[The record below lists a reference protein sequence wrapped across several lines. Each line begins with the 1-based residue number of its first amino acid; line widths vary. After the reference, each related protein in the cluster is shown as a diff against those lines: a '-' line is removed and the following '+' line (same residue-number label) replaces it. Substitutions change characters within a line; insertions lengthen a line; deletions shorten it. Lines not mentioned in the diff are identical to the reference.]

1 MIRYD
6 VPQIKGITEQKIF
19 CMLNIEAY
27 VCIETFLYI
36 SNRFKM
42 ASKNPK
48 FSFQKGVHSV
58 SSLFFQVEKFQPI
71 DIQPS
76 DILFEWSL
84 PNTEQNGVIR
94 KFTITYGLE
103 VNFLK
108 LL

>member
-19 CMLNIEAY
+19 CMLNIEAC
-27 VCIETFLYI
+27 VCIETFLYNI

-58 SSLFFQVEKFQPI
+58 FSFF
-71 DIQPS
+71 S
-76 DILFEWSL
+76 
-84 PNTEQNGVIR
+84 R
-94 KFTITYGLE
+94 
-103 VNFLK
+103 
-108 LL
+108 